1 MDDARIL
8 SGPDPTGDYLL
19 ESKARRKLELRLLQN
34 FFENTSQT
42 FSACH
47 NTEIRNAWAHDATK
61 LALEHDNLL
70 YEIFSISASHL
81 LKSNPDDQE
90 LLLARQAYVSVALQE
105 DQELLLARQAYVSVA
120 LQEQRNAVAK
130 LGPQNADAVCLAS
143 SLILID
149 SFASL
154 QDRSLSPYLPPMEW
168 LRIAR
173 GGASLYSMALHTLGD
188 LETTRIRTFVM
199 AEPVL
204 TNLEVL
210 FSESNRERFVDLLTR
225 DRLAESWDQGT
236 QSTYE
241 KALSYIGGIQIEIE
255 RGEHQLATLRRMLA
269 FPLLVPKEFVSFVE
283 EKRPRAL
290 VVLAHFIALAA
301 NMNGIWWIGDMV
313 QRELEGI
320 RGVLPVEWQVM
331 MHRPLLA
338 AGLA

>member
-81 LKSNPDDQE
+81 LKSNPD
-90 LLLARQAYVSVALQE
+90 